1 MFANNYARSAD
12 KLNSCLAI
20 RGMTISLIPRPC
32 LFYKASYVALQQTL
46 LALCLMEAIEL
57 WWVIKPLRSTRP
69 VYCLVRRWRLLCIM
83 SLYLRIVAM
92 HGELARYRWI
102 GWVRRWLDNSVMM
115 FNIKFIQYPY
125 YLIYPDDEV
134 YLYNLSIL

>member
-12 KLNSCLAI
+12 KLNSYLAI
-20 RGMTISLIPRPC
+20 RGMTISPIPRPC
-32 LFYKASYVALQQTL
+32 LFYKASYVALRQTL
-46 LALCLMEAIEL
+46 LALYLMEVIEL
-57 WWVIKPLRSTRP
+57 WWAIKPLRSTRP

-102 GWVRRWLDNSVMM
+102 GWVRRWLDNSQ
-115 FNIKFIQYPY
+115 ISTCIQ

-134 YLYNLSIL
+134 DPYIYT